1 MTNLI
6 EYLKSKGFKVSSDP
20 NTYASGEWG
29 LRNYTVD
36 GYNYDN
42 FCGGYH
48 RAYDFWREDG
58 APIPSIADNGVVV
71 SGTRDYGNFGGT
83 VVVAYEDL
91 GIQVIYGHLKRPIP
105 VKIGD
110 KVNQGD
116 VVGRQGNTNYAG
128 VRMDSHLHI
137 QFQNIGYL
145 ASEKEFVC
153 SGIDPLNINVNKAK
167 ENENTSKGNG
177 NVTNYKIVNKWTP
190 KSMYGVKAPYA
201 MTPQYIT
208 VHNTGN
214 TASARNEIAYMNSNW
229 NQTSYHVA
237 IDDIEAVQAIPFNRN
252 AWHAGD
258 GQGNGN
264 RKSIGIEICYSM
276 DNGYSGGKSARYK
289 QAEENA
295 ALYIAHILHQYGWGM
310 DRLKRH
316 YDWSGK
322 DCPHKM
328 HATGTYQAFRNRV
341 QAHLNALKKG
351 SSASKPA
358 AVKPKPSPAKKKPAA
373 SKAKTPR
380 TIGSWQT
387 NKING
392 AQYIRAE
399 GTFTVT
405 AKDGIVSRFHNPSTN
420 AKHGGLAKKGW
431 STKYDYLVR
440 ANGYVWIQYKVNG
453 KGPWKFI
460 PYNTWNSRT
469 GAVGKTAWGT
479 FS

>member
-1 MTNLI
+1 MTNPI
-6 EYLKSKGFKVSSDP
+6 EYLKSKGFRVTSDP
-20 NTYASGEWG
+20 NTYASGKWG

-36 GYNYDN
+36 GYNYDHY
-42 FCGGYH
+42 CGGYH
-48 RAYDFWREDG
+48 RAYDFGREDG
-58 APIPSIADNGVVV
+58 APIPSIANNGVVV
-71 SGTRDYGNFGGT
+71 SGTGDYGNFGGT

-110 KVNQGD
+110 KVKQGD
-116 VVGRQGNTNYAG
+116 VIGRQGNTNYAG

-137 QFQNIGYL
+137 QFQNIGYI
-145 ASEKEFVC
+145 ATEKEFVC
-153 SGIDPLNINVNKAK
+153 SGIDPLNIDINKTK
-167 ENENTSKGNG
+167 KNENTTKGTDI
-177 NVTNYKIVNKWTP
+177 VANYKIVNKWTP

-237 IDDIEAVQAIPFNRN
+237 IDDKEAVQAIPFNRN
-252 AWHAGD
+252 AWHSGD

-276 DNGYSGGKSARYK
+276 DNGYSGAKSARYK
-289 QAEENA
+289 KAEENA
-295 ALYIAHILHQYGWGM
+295 ALYIAHVLHQYGWGM

-328 HATGTYQAFRNRV
+328 HATNSYQAFRNRV

-351 SSASKPA
+351 STASKPAPSKPKPKPSKKPSASKP
-358 AVKPKPSPAKKKPAA
+358 
-373 SKAKTPR
+373 KTPR

-387 NKING
+387 NKVNG

-405 AKDGIVSRFHNPSTN
+405 ANDGIVSRFHNPSTN

-453 KGPWKFI
+453 KGPWKFL
-460 PYNTWNSRT
+460 PYNVWDAKT